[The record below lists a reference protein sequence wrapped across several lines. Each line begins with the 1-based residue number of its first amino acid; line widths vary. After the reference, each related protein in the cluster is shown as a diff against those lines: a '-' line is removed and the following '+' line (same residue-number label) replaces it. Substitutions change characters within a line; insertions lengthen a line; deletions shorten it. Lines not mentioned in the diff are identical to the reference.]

1 MKAEDKIAI
10 QKGVQ
15 IKIWPMIILQRDNS
29 KPIWIITTNKET
41 PIIISGNTIGS
52 ITKPIIDRR
61 PKKENRVEARAASTA
76 SSVENIAVV
85 IAISKLL
92 RAATCRV
99 PLVSNTENHSVV
111 NPESGNETI
120 LLLLKANTGNRIAG
134 AYKNNKKKPINHLK
148 KRPLRCINFAPA
160 HTAGLTI
167 RKPEQNR

>member
-15 IKIWPMIILQRDNS
+15 IKIWPMVMLQSDNS
-29 KPIWIITTNKET
+29 KPIWIITTSKET
-41 PIIISGNTIGS
+41 PIMISGSTIGS

-120 LLLLKANTGNRIAG
+120 LLVLKAKTGNKIAG
-134 AYKNNKKKPINHLK
+134 PYKNNKNKPMNHLK
-148 KRPLRCINFAPA
+148 KPILPRINLGP
-160 HTAGLTI
+160 
-167 RKPEQNR
+167 